1 MSRGGVKELKVLIAS
16 ERTST
21 LENDE
26 NLATMNKKGDSGLN
40 VSSHGSQAA
49 ISSIGKCRQI
59 ESSVLKHMKELQDSF
74 CKDKSRL
81 NSLAE
86 KLLLQKEALETQQ
99 SLLTRQEHFK
109 EQLVL
114 QLKQA
119 TAKIRD
125 LQSTSSNVNNDISS
139 LKTKLQAAIKKS
151 EVKDTLNAEQQ
162 KTIKALERK
171 LQEKQSVVVKLTNK
185 SYADEDQIKTLKAKI
200 EITRE
205 DSNQVSSVS
214 LEYKKKLSEMNELVK
229 KLKNK
234 ISVKEV
240 ECTNW
245 NKKANELQLDFEKLK
260 KEFAN
265 KENTIISGFN
275 VKLNSKKSE
284 IQSLQTRIGK
294 VMANYEKDMR
304 QMKSKFTHLN
314 DIEKS
319 QAAVA
324 AENTKLKSEVNRL
337 EMQIQNMN
345 EHQEQAKKEMENS
358 EKLHALDREKHLHHM
373 RDKQSIETT
382 LREEISGLQ
391 DAMKLEKTKYNVDL
405 EAKMKQLKEQEEK
418 NATLSNQIAQVE
430 EERDKAIMDSKRL
443 TSMRGAVESRFNEL
457 AEQCQRLM
465 GERDALKSEN
475 EKLLSKTSQDMMNIE
490 KREKELKA
498 AVSKLSAAEQAVE
511 GEMTC
516 MECLQIFD
524 NPCLLPTGETYC
536 EKCVNAIRKERQVEY
551 TLPNKQIATLAG
563 KFVFM
568 KQSIAAIKEMQ
579 QANENM
585 G

>member
-99 SLLTRQEHFK
+99 SLLKRQEHFK

-229 KLKNK
+229 QLKNK

>member
-99 SLLTRQEHFK
+99 SLLKRQEHFK

-139 LKTKLQAAIKKS
+139 LKTKLQAAIEKS

>member
-1 MSRGGVKELKVLIAS
+1 MSRGRVKELKVLIAS

-26 NLATMNKKGDSGLN
+26 NLATINKTGDSGLN
-40 VSSHGSQAA
+40 AASQGNQA
-49 ISSIGKCRQI
+49 SMGSIGKCRQI
-59 ESSVLKHMKELQDSF
+59 ESDLVNHVKELQDNF
-74 CKDKSRL
+74 CRDKSRL

-99 SLLTRQEHFK
+99 SLLKRQEHFK

-119 TAKIRD
+119 NEKIRD
-125 LQSTSSNVNNDISS
+125 LQSTSSDVSNDVSS
-139 LKTKLQAAIKKS
+139 LKNQLQAAIETS
-151 EVKDTLNAEQQ
+151 ERKGSLNLEHQ

-171 LQEKQSVVVKLTNK
+171 LQEKQSIVVKLTNK
-185 SYADEDQIKTLKAKI
+185 SYIDEDQIKTLKAKI
-200 EITRE
+200 QISMEN
-205 DSNQVSSVS
+205 SNEASSAS
-214 LEYKKKLSEMNELVK
+214 LEYQKKISEMKELVK
-229 KLKNK
+229 QLNDK
-234 ISVKEV
+234 ISLKEV
-240 ECTNW
+240 ECTKWHN
-245 NKKANELQLDFEKLK
+245 KANELQLDFEKLQ
-260 KEFAN
+260 KEFAT
-265 KENTIISGFN
+265 KESTIISGFN

-319 QAAVA
+319 QAAVV
-324 AENTKLKSEVNRL
+324 AENTKLKDEVNKS
-337 EMQIQNMN
+337 EMQIKSMKKYL
-345 EHQEQAKKEMENS
+345 EQAKTEMENT
-358 EKLHALDREKHLHHM
+358 KNLHALDREKHLHDM
-373 RDKQSIETT
+373 QDKQGIEAT

-391 DAMKLEKTKYNVDL
+391 DSIKLEKTKYSLDL
-405 EAKMKQLKEQEEK
+405 EAIMKQLKEKKEES
-418 NATLSNQIAQVE
+418 TSLSKEIADVK

-443 TSMRGAVESRFNEL
+443 TSMRGAVESRFSEL

-475 EKLLSKTSQDMMNIE
+475 EKLLTKTSQDMLNIE

-536 EKCVNAIRKERQVEY
+536 EKCVVSIKEERQIEY

-579 QANENM
+579 QANETM
-585 G
+585 D